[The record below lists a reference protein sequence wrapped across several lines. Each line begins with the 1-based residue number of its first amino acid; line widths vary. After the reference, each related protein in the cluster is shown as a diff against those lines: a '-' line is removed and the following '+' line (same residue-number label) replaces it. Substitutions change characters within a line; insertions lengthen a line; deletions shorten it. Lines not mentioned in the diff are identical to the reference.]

1 MALPGGM
8 PPGMGMGGANA
19 GMSEQER
26 QMVKYVR
33 VPTPNPKSKP
43 ATMQKWI
50 LRNEPTLT
58 LLLPTDANGHGK
70 LRRQDH
76 HVRRHGRWLGRHVRA
91 VHEQRKPCSSSPLP
105 PDQIFL

>member
-33 VPTPNPKSKP
+33 FPIPDPKSES
-43 ATMQKWI
+43 AQCEGKWI

-58 LLLPTDANGHGK
+58 LFLPTDANGHGK

-91 VHEQRKPCSSSPLP
+91 VHEQRKPSSSSPLP
-105 PDQIFL
+105 LD